1 MSATQILS
9 VVIFSNFFFFQLA
22 VVSFH
27 MKQSPGTGTLLFGQ
41 DRQHY
46 TNVILFDQL
55 HLSNKLL
62 LGVIK
67 VEVKYE
73 ISLGKGRM

>member
-1 MSATQILS
+1 
-9 VVIFSNFFFFQLA
+9 
-22 VVSFH
+22 